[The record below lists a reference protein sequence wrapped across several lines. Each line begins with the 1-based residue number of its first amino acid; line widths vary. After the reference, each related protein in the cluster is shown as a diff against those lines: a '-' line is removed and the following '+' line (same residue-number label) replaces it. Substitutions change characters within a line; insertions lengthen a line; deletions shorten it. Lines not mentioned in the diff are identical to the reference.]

1 MITTA
6 AEYEQYLARIQDENA
21 PSIAILLPSD
31 ERIYNVDLN
40 SRKIEAPEF
49 LSVEKDHHA
58 ECIYFMVDRFFD
70 NMDLSNTVCV
80 IQYINAGGEERVY
93 AVPYYDI
100 TTYYDKDHPKMI
112 FPWAIGGEATKY
124 AGNVEFSIRFY
135 KINEV
140 LDPNDEE
147 TIAERYFLYNLNTRP
162 VTSKVLYGLNVSDE
176 ETYNYLASIEDSIY
190 QRIALLEDLH
200 WIEA

>member
-80 IQYINAGGEERVY
+80 I
-93 AVPYYDI
+93 
-100 TTYYDKDHPKMI
+100 
-112 FPWAIGGEATKY
+112 
-124 AGNVEFSIRFY
+124 
-135 KINEV
+135 
-140 LDPNDEE
+140 
-147 TIAERYFLYNLNTRP
+147 
-162 VTSKVLYGLNVSDE
+162 
-176 ETYNYLASIEDSIY
+176 
-190 QRIALLEDLH
+190 
-200 WIEA
+200 